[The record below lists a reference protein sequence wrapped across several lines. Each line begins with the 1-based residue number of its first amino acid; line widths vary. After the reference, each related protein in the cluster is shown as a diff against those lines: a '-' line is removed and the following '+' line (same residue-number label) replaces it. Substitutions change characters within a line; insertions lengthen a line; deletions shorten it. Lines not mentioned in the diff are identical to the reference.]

1 MRNYKLIQ
9 SPHPLTQSLLTF
21 SQREKV
27 FPSPSGRGGSVLRQ
41 WVRAVF
47 CILIFVSALPASAS
61 SVVDLTEIGV
71 GARPLG
77 MGKAFNSIADDGSA
91 AFTNPAG
98 LNSVKKFNV
107 ISMSGNLIGE
117 FPYTM
122 LGGAYRSQVGVFG
135 FGYVGSSA
143 GGIREAVLVNGTPE
157 VTGNEA
163 NYGNTTL
170 IFSYANDAKEID
182 YIKKI
187 NFLTERN
194 AKVGAN
200 LKLVS
205 HDFSGGASFEGGNSS
220 GFDVDLGAIFPVKE
234 NLTGSFVIKNIIP
247 GNNVGA
253 DELPMALGGGVAY
266 KLPERDLITA
276 ADAEINNGAFLLHLG
291 AEWSPMKMLF
301 VRGGLDQNASGF
313 NLALGLGTKYRGF
326 TFDYAYHT
334 YAELSEFTTH
344 YFSLGYVGE

>member
-1 MRNYKLIQ
+1 MRKIILTNLI
-9 SPHPLTQSLLTF
+9 
-21 SQREKV
+21 
-27 FPSPSGRGGSVLRQ
+27 
-41 WVRAVF
+41 
-47 CILIFVSALPASAS
+47 ILVAATLVGAS

-91 AFTNPAG
+91 LFTNPAG
-98 LNSVKKFNV
+98 LNNVKKFNV
-107 ISMSGNLIGE
+107 ISMSGNLINE

-122 LGGAYRSQVGVFG
+122 LGGAYRSQIGVIG

-170 IFSYANDAKEID
+170 IFSYANDAKEIE

-205 HDFSGGASFEGGNSS
+205 HGFSGGASFEGGSAG
-220 GFDVDLGAIFPVKE
+220 GFDIDLGAIFPVKE
-234 NLTGSFVIKNIIP
+234 NLTGSVIIKNIIP

-253 DELPMALGGGVAY
+253 DELPMGLGGGVAY
-266 KLPERDLITA
+266 KIPDRDLVTA
-276 ADAEINNGAFLLHLG
+276 ADAELSNGAFLLHLG
-291 AEWSPMKMLF
+291 AEWNPIKMLF
-301 VRGGLDQNASGF
+301 VRGGFDQNASGF

-344 YFSLGYVGE
+344 YFSLGYSGEQ

>member
-1 MRNYKLIQ
+1 MRKIILTSLI
-9 SPHPLTQSLLTF
+9 
-21 SQREKV
+21 
-27 FPSPSGRGGSVLRQ
+27 
-41 WVRAVF
+41 
-47 CILIFVSALPASAS
+47 ILAAATLVGAS

-98 LNSVKKFNV
+98 LNSAKKFNV

-122 LGGAYRSQVGVFG
+122 LGGAYRSQFGVFG

-143 GGIREAVLVNGTPE
+143 SGIREAVLVNGTPE

-163 NYGNTTL
+163 NYSNTTL
-170 IFSYANDAKEID
+170 LFSYANDAKEIN
-182 YIKKI
+182 YIKNIK
-187 NFLTERN
+187 FLTERD

-205 HDFSGGASFEGGNSS
+205 HGFSGGASFEGGNAS
-220 GFDVDLGAIFPVKE
+220 GFDLDLGTIFPIKE
-234 NLTGSFVIKNIIP
+234 NLTGSVVLKNIIP
-247 GNNVGA
+247 GNNLKN
-253 DELPMALGGGVAY
+253 DELPMAIGGGVAY
-266 KLPERDLITA
+266 KIPERNLLTA

-291 AEWSPMKMLF
+291 AEWNPMKMLF
-301 VRGGLDQNASGF
+301 IRGGLDQKASGF

-344 YFSLGYVGE
+344 YFSLGYTGE